1 MAGHSIVRWSDVN
14 RSEKFRRNPLNNKE
28 TLFPAWIRLPMEGI
42 FAVMFPSN
50 CRICDEPLT
59 RISRLP
65 VCQDCLDGMRP
76 MRGRLCSVCGER
88 MLASSFSSSP
98 TSLSGTESSGVAPE
112 VAVLEDEPSPCPLC
126 RRVAP
131 AFAKAVAYGS
141 YQGGLREMIHLLK
154 YANVFPAAKVLG
166 RMVAQ
171 AIDGLEPLFGDGTIL
186 VIPVPLHKS
195 KRRQRGFNQA
205 ALIAK
210 ASLKFHPAGR
220 FHLAPNILLRQR
232 DTESQIAMT
241 RNQRLEN
248 LRGAFAIN
256 RAGQVNDQVRDNEV
270 LLVDDVLTTGATAA
284 ECARVLLKAGASK
297 VWVATAARTLK
308 LASNEEAKF
317 QGFKVSE
324 FQGSN
329 QTQSGGVIAS

>member
-1 MAGHSIVRWSDVN
+1 
-14 RSEKFRRNPLNNKE
+14 
-28 TLFPAWIRLPMEGI
+28 MEGI

-88 MLASSFSSSP
+88 MLASSFLV
-98 TSLSGTESSGVAPE
+98 SLVPSGAEVSESA
-112 VAVLEDEPSPCPLC
+112 AEDEPSPCPLC

-131 AFAKAVAYGS
+131 PFAKAVAYGS

-154 YANVFPAAKVLG
+154 YAAVFPAAKVLG
-166 RMVAQ
+166 RMVAD
-171 AIDGLEPLFGDGTIL
+171 AMGGLDPIFGDGTIL
-186 VIPVPLHKS
+186 VLPVPLHKS

-205 ALIAK
+205 ELIAK
-210 ASLKFHPAGR
+210 AALKFYPEGR
-220 FHLAPNILLRQR
+220 FRLASGILLRQR
-232 DTESQIAMT
+232 DTESQIGMT
-241 RNQRLEN
+241 SHQRREN
-248 LRGAFAIN
+248 LRGAFAVA
-256 RAGQVNDQVRDNEV
+256 RAEEVRDRVRDNGV